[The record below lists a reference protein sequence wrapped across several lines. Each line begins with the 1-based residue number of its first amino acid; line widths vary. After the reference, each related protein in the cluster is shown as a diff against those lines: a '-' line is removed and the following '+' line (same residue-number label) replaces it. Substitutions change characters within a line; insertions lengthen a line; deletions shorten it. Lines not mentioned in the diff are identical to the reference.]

1 MSWHDTPEDAERRRA
16 IEKLCGPER
25 IRRISW
31 FDVVLM
37 LLLIAGLVATVAKF
51 FPAVSLFFGWIG
63 GWHAPF

>member
-1 MSWHDTPEDAERRRA
+1 MNWHDTPEDAERRRA

-37 LLLIAGLVATVAKF
+37 LLLVAGVIATVAKF
-51 FPAVSLFFGWIG
+51 TPFFALIG